1 MKAAQVSH
9 EDLSAGK
16 AARKTLSK
24 VGAMGGSLRRAI
36 PIFLSE
42 RQLRQVGTKPD
53 EASLEIQILVLAE
66 EYEALT
72 SGLRGT
78 KMSPS
83 QAAQEVM
90 KRAASRY
97 DSMVVNG
104 FGNAFGVHAAGAA
117 GA

>member
-1 MKAAQVSH
+1 M
-9 EDLSAGK
+9 
-16 AARKTLSK
+16 
-24 VGAMGGSLRRAI
+24 
-36 PIFLSE
+36 
-42 RQLRQVGTKPD
+42 RQVGTKPD
-53 EASLEIQILVLAE
+53 EASLEIQILVMAE

-90 KRAASRY
+90 KRAANRY
-97 DSMVVNG
+97 DSLVVNG
-104 FGNAFGVHAAGAA
+104 FGGAFGVQAAGAA